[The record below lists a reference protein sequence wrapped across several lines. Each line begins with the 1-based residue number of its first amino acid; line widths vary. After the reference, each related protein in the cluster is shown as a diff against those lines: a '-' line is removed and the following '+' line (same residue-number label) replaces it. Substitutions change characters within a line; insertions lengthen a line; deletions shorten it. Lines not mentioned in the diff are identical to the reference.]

1 MSMDDHRDD
10 QGLEEEKPGRPASGS
25 IEGGELDA
33 GVEEAKRIAQEEE
46 AGYRHLVGR
55 DKWVVPGIAV
65 VWCIFQLSIA
75 SWVLLDTVII
85 RAVHLGFAMLI
96 TFTSYPTLKKP
107 RTGFWSFLS
116 TRTRIP
122 VFDYALA
129 IIACFASLYIFLDYR
144 GIAGRQG
151 APIMRDIL
159 VGVVLVIVL
168 LEAARRVIGPGLTVI
183 ASAFSL
189 YAFFA
194 EHMPE
199 FMAFKSASLRKYI
212 GKMTMQTEGIYGIP
226 LDVSAT
232 IVFLFVLFGTMLDR
246 AGGGR
251 FFINIA
257 LSMLG
262 RFKGGPAKAAIVG
275 SGLTGMVSGSSIA
288 NIVTTGTFTI
298 PLMKKV
304 GYTPIKAAAIE
315 VAASTDGQ
323 IAPPIMG
330 AAAFIIAEYL
340 NVPYLEVIKAA
351 AIPAF
356 VSYATLFYIVHVEA
370 SKAGLRGLTKEET
383 PSFFKTLRG
392 GLHYLIPIGV
402 LIYELVIPRH
412 SPEMAAFRAIIAMF
426 FIMLFQEPVMRY
438 FNKEP
443 VAPGF
448 IQSLKTIV
456 ESLAAGGR
464 NMVTVAIAT
473 AAAGIIVGVVTMGI
487 GGIIT
492 EVVEFLSGGNIFALV
507 FITALASLIL
517 GMGLP
522 TTATYIVMAALTA
535 PIIVEVGAANG
546 FIVPLMA
553 AHLFCFYF
561 GILADDTPPV
571 GLAAYAAAAIAKS
584 PPIPTGIQGFIYDI
598 RTAMIAFMFIFN
610 YDLILH
616 NINSW
621 GLALL
626 IFVTA
631 CIGNFAFAAATQGW
645 FTHRNVWYEVPF
657 FLLVAFVMMQP
668 GYSAQFLGL
677 ENKYIMYA
685 VGLVI
690 YGLIYFNQVRRK
702 KADSR
707 MAPA

>member
-1 MSMDDHRDD
+1 
-10 QGLEEEKPGRPASGS
+10 
-25 IEGGELDA
+25 
-33 GVEEAKRIAQEEE
+33 
-46 AGYRHLVGR
+46 
-55 DKWVVPGIAV
+55 
-65 VWCIFQLSIA
+65 
-75 SWVLLDTVII
+75 
-85 RAVHLGFAMLI
+85 
-96 TFTSYPTLKKP
+96 
-107 RTGFWSFLS
+107 
-116 TRTRIP
+116 
-122 VFDYALA
+122 
-129 IIACFASLYIFLDYR
+129 
-144 GIAGRQG
+144 
-151 APIMRDIL
+151 
-159 VGVVLVIVL
+159 
-168 LEAARRVIGPGLTVI
+168 
-183 ASAFSL
+183 
-189 YAFFA
+189 
-194 EHMPE
+194 
-199 FMAFKSASLRKYI
+199 
-212 GKMTMQTEGIYGIP
+212 MQTEGIYGFP

-251 FFINIA
+251 FFINLA